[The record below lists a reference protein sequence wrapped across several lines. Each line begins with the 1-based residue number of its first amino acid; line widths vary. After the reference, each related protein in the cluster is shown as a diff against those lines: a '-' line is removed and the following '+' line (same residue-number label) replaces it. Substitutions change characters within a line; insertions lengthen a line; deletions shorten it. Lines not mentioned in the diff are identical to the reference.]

1 MSVREL
7 AKEGFLEAEPYPL
20 PRRHPGIVYL
30 DLNECPFEP
39 PEHVVEAVYRAA
51 RRANRYP
58 TRDDY
63 DEARRLA
70 AEYVGVDPENIVLTA
85 GGDEALRGVFDVFV
99 GSGDRVVLLEP
110 GFAMMRFYTVVR
122 GGVYQPVRLVEEG
135 RRFVINEDE
144 LVSAASGARLVVIE
158 NPHNPTGSLV
168 ADERLVDRLLNETDA
183 VILIDEAYY
192 EFAGVSMAHR
202 VREDDRV
209 VVVRTLSKAFCLAGL
224 RIGYLVA
231 NAAAA
236 ELLRKAFPPFNMSIV
251 QLAAATAAFSN
262 RDYAKRVV
270 DYIVGERE
278 RLAEEAGRLGVKVYE
293 SYTNFLLMKT
303 GIKDIV
309 EKLALHGVAVKRI
322 QQLGPDYIRVTVG
335 RREENDRFL
344 EALSKV
350 VESS

>member
-1 MSVREL
+1 MSVRGL

-20 PRRHPGIVYL
+20 PRRHPGIIYL

-39 PEHVVEAVYRAA
+39 PEHVVEAVCRAA
-51 RRANRYP
+51 RRGNRYP

-99 GSGDRVVLLEP
+99 GPGDRVVLLEP

-122 GGVYQPVRLVEEG
+122 GGVYQPVRLVEDG

-168 ADERLVDRLLNETDA
+168 ADERLVDRLLDETEA
-183 VILIDEAYY
+183 VILVDEAYY
-192 EFAGVSMAHR
+192 EFAGLSVAHKI
-202 VREDDRV
+202 REEDRV

-231 NAAAA
+231 HTAAA
-236 ELLRKAFPPFNMSIV
+236 ELLRKAFPPFNMSVV
-251 QLAAATAAFSN
+251 QLAAATAALSN
-262 RDYAKRVV
+262 RDYMKQVV
-270 DYIVGERE
+270 DYIIGERE
-278 RLAEEAGRLGVKVYE
+278 RVAEEAGRLGVRVYE

-303 GIKDIV
+303 GVEDIV
-309 EKLALHGVAVKRI
+309 ERIARYGVAVKRI
-322 QQLGPDYIRVTVG
+322 PQLGRDYIRVTIG
-335 RREENDRFL
+335 RREENDRFI
-344 EALSKV
+344 EALSKAL
-350 VESS
+350 EG